1 MWPLGSAENSETS
14 TLESLGEAWRP
25 RACREAREGELGAR
39 EGQLGAQGGQLGAQE
54 GQLGP
59 KGAEAVLSAGQP
71 GLGTAAGTGR

>member
-39 EGQLGAQGGQLGAQE
+39 EGELGAREGQLGAQGGQLGAQE
-54 GQLGP
+54 GEL
-59 KGAEAVLSAGQP
+59 
-71 GLGTAAGTGR
+71 